1 MTRRLAVPLPDVVL
15 DLLRS
20 EAGRTGVT
28 PNRLAA
34 EIIREA
40 LPAWVHRRLS
50 EALRPVLDAE
60 EDEDADAVPP
70 PAGAG
75 GGTDIYDRLLDSVTL
90 SIPPGDPTTGP
101 PGDATP

>member
-40 LPAWVHRRLS
+40 LPGWVYRRLS
-50 EALRPVLDAE
+50 EALRPVIDAE
-60 EDEDADAVPP
+60 GDDDAGSAL
-70 PAGAG
+70 PALVE
-75 GGTDIYDRLLDSVTL
+75 R
-90 SIPPGDPTTGP
+90 
-101 PGDATP
+101 AT